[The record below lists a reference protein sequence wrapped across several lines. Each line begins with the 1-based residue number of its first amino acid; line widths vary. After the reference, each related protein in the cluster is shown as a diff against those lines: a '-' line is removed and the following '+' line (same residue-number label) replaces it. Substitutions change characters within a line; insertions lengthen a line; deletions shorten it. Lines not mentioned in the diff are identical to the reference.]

1 MQSLV
6 EDIKVVRE
14 NNINIK
20 YIYEKKQFRF
30 SNLVPACSKSED
42 TASVLQQQEQSILHG
57 GAIRVFLM
65 GWLLKWVLRFFK
77 VMVCQTTKHPYWGV
91 GNAFIRRFPNG
102 LPCQCK
108 HEYDCAYL
116 CNNRCK
122 ACRFSIA

>member
-6 EDIKVVRE
+6 EDIKVVGE

-65 GWLLKWVLRFFK
+65 GWLLKWYFVFLK
-77 VMVCQTTKHPYWGV
+77 
-91 GNAFIRRFPNG
+91 
-102 LPCQCK
+102 
-108 HEYDCAYL
+108 
-116 CNNRCK
+116 
-122 ACRFSIA
+122 